1 MSKLLTQKLTN
12 EEVKQSSLDT
22 ADTFGEIRFFDSPPP
37 QAMQLVRERRLVRLS
52 YLAFS
57 LPEGG

>member
-1 MSKLLTQKLTN
+1 MSKLLIHKLTN
-12 EEVKQSSLDT
+12 EEVKQSILDT
-22 ADTFGEIRFFDSPPP
+22 ADAFGEIRFFDSPPP
-37 QAMQLVRERRLVRLS
+37 QAMQLVREGRLVRLS